1 MRADEKENFKQ
12 ELGEEK
18 LVGCIV
24 LSFSFIVFFQQL
36 KEQIL
41 KLLGLVGIGGED
53 KRLAAHQP
61 TDGVGREILLQKAVF
76 EVHQKASSAGAT
88 GAVKQIDGNPDQ
100 VARFD
105 VEKTVFHK
113 VLAFAVE
120 NEIKLVG
127 VVIVHSALGCFQGSF
142 FNIKFLGCGINS

>member
-53 KRLAAHQP
+53 ERLAAHQP
-61 TDGVGREILLQKAVF
+61 TDGIGGEILLQKAVL

-100 VARFD
+100 VAGFD

-113 VLAFAVE
+113 VFAFAVDDVV
-120 NEIKLVG
+120 KLVCM
-127 VVIVHSALGCFQGSF
+127 VIMHISLRLF
-142 FNIKFLGCGINS
+142 